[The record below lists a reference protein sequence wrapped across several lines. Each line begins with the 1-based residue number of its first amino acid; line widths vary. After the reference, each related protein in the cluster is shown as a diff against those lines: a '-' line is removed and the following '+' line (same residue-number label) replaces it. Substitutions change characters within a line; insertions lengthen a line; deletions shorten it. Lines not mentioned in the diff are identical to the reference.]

1 MLRDILVLLNQT
13 SDRAGLLAQSIAAEF
28 GAFLTGVCPA
38 APSAP
43 VEPLGKETD
52 VIGLPEAA
60 LARFEQN
67 AREANLR
74 VGILEATADKENIL
88 AIARTYDLLVVEQ
101 KDPKEAK
108 PTDDYIEAL
117 LLFSWR
123 PSVIVPYID
132 IKPVGFKSVAVAW
145 DGSASAARAVADALP
160 FLKRAER
167 VELVMVGE
175 GAAEEGF
182 FGARL
187 VQHLACHKIHASYL
201 TLSKF
206 AGVADALLSHVAEVG
221 SDLLI
226 MGAYDHS
233 RLRERVLGGVSREI
247 LRSMTS
253 AYFYVALR
261 QSRYPRARQA
271 MRKSLPVGG
280 GTNDSAIAGAW
291 RRWTR
296 RP

>member
-1 MLRDILVLLNQT
+1 MLRDILVLLNHS

-28 GAFLTGVCPA
+28 GAFLTGVCPT

-74 VGILEATADKENIL
+74 LGILEATADQENIL

-117 LLFSWR
+117 LLFSGR

-145 DGSASAARAVADALP
+145 DGSASAARALSDALP
-160 FLKRAER
+160 LLKKA
-167 VELVMVGE
+167 ELVEVVTVGE
-175 GAAEEGF
+175 NVADKRLL
-182 FGARL
+182 GARL
-187 VQHLACHKIHASYL
+187 VQHLACHKIDASYL
-201 TLSKF
+201 TLPKL
-206 AGVADALLSHVAEVG
+206 ADVADALLSHVAKVG

-247 LRSMTS
+247 LRSMT
-253 AYFYVALR
+253 V
-261 QSRYPRARQA
+261 
-271 MRKSLPVGG
+271 PVFM
-280 GTNDSAIAGAW
+280 SH
-291 RRWTR
+291 
-296 RP
+296 